1 MSWLFFLILIQHEY
15 KEAKLAK
22 VTKVSMEFAINN
34 PQIATKKGRHICKPF
49 KCYLLALT
57 NFLNGGQQQKICGLL
72 EVTLDFHC
80 MPTEGCA

>member
-34 PQIATKKGRHICKPF
+34 PQIATKKADTFASHIF
-49 KCYLLALT
+49 
-57 NFLNGGQQQKICGLL
+57 
-72 EVTLDFHC
+72 
-80 MPTEGCA
+80 

>member
-34 PQIATKKGRHICKPF
+34 PQIATKKADTFASHSNAIF
-49 KCYLLALT
+49 
-57 NFLNGGQQQKICGLL
+57 
-72 EVTLDFHC
+72 
-80 MPTEGCA
+80 